1 VEPEA
6 IRFRLDALVNDFKA
20 AADKADGTVPDETV
34 KVVRTLL
41 GAAKQALPDDP
52 VVQAVQIPGRSKYSD
67 LYPTLR
73 QVALA
78 LPPNIGIA

>member
-6 IRFRLDALVNDFKA
+6 IRFRLDALVNDLKA
-20 AADKADGTVPDETV
+20 TANKTDGTVPDQTV

-41 GAAKQALPDDP
+41 EAAKQALPDDP
-52 VVQAVQIPGRSKYSD
+52 IVQAVQIPARSKYSD

-78 LPPNIGIA
+78 LPQHIGIA

>member
-6 IRFRLDALVNDFKA
+6 IRSRLDALVEDFKA
-20 AADKADGTVPDETV
+20 RADKTNGIVPDETV

-41 GAAKQALPDDP
+41 DAAKQALPDDP
-52 VVQAVQIPGRSKYSD
+52 VVQAVQIPGRSTYSD

-73 QVALA
+73 QVVLA
-78 LPPNIGIA
+78 LPQHIGIA